1 MQMLTG
7 MYDNIYGGVCDDS
20 KPWKRDPSSDAWQ
33 KGEAYDLWWRDY
45 EAHCNSKPR
54 WHFDEF
60 QHAFLTI
67 FQVTTHR
74 LLTHY
79 LLPLLTTYYLLPTT
93 HYLLFT
99 TYYYH
104 YFLLPR
110 GPPGDDMRQP

>member
-1 MQMLTG
+1 MLTG

-67 FQVTTHR
+67 FQVTTR